1 MSEIQSKTTEELIL
15 EAAMKVFTR
24 KGFAAARTEE
34 IAKEAGINRALLH
47 YYFRDKET
55 MFNMIF
61 ETRFKEFFGG
71 VFVIF
76 QSDVPLLEK
85 IKNLIHHE
93 IDTFSKHPDLA
104 RFVIAEIAQ
113 QPERLIRYGQ
123 KMNINPRTLIQ
134 SFEQEV
140 QEEVNKGSIIPI
152 EGKQLIMN
160 IMSLCIYPFV
170 ARPIIKTMMQ
180 MDEGVFM
187 ASMNQ
192 RKKEVYEFIINAIRK

>member
-1 MSEIQSKTTEELIL
+1 
-15 EAAMKVFTR
+15 
-24 KGFAAARTEE
+24 
-34 IAKEAGINRALLH
+34 
-47 YYFRDKET
+47 

-76 QSDVPLLEK
+76 QSEVPLFEK

-93 IDTFSKHPDLA
+93 IDTFSTHPDLA

-140 QEEVNKGSIIPI
+140 QQEVNKGSIIPV

-180 MDEGVFM
+180 MDEGAFM